1 MTFSDQWEK
10 LLEAEISKGLTE
22 NELKSGVLDSEN
34 KETEVSA
41 SEQER
46 VMSEFSERNP
56 SPGRLHVS
64 AEPLMEQMEE
74 KQEKCDI
81 LSLGELM
88 FQFNSPG
95 VPHDETETQLK
106 TEQTSSCEPA
116 KNQEPAPQSC
126 LNQEPA
132 PQSCL
137 NKEPAPQSCLNQEP
151 APQSCLNKEPAP
163 QSCLNQEPAP
173 QSSLTKPGPKKK
185 RKQKPAKN
193 LQGGLEEPKT
203 PIKSFSTSERGKSPP
218 IAPAQASLSSTETQ
232 QVKTIRNNLPSDER
246 ERSTP
251 IVIRYSSPSDEQE
264 RSTPIK
270 IRNNLPSDKRERS
283 SPIKIRFSLPSD
295 EQERS
300 TPIKIRYSLP
310 SEEQER
316 STPIKIRYSLP
327 SDKRERSSPIK
338 IRYSLPS
345 DERERSPPIAIRYSL
360 PSDERERSPP
370 IAIRYSLP
378 SDERERSPPI
388 AIRYS
393 FPSDAPFM
401 PLHLIPDQGSTKIIQ
416 NREISSQWDTTH
428 IHNLAW
434 EVSRHIL
441 QEKYLFVAHPLVM
454 KLCQQLEEQMLE
466 WNVKES
472 PNHNKKI
479 ACDIYRDLCSKK
491 RNKLMNFSAL
501 VTEDESDTIIT
512 EIHNHLVRPKKSSKL
527 YSFFQSIRHALCRHC

>member
-1 MTFSDQWEK
+1 
-10 LLEAEISKGLTE
+10 
-22 NELKSGVLDSEN
+22 
-34 KETEVSA
+34 
-41 SEQER
+41 
-46 VMSEFSERNP
+46 
-56 SPGRLHVS
+56 
-64 AEPLMEQMEE
+64 MEE

-151 APQSCLNKEPAP
+151 APP
-163 QSCLNQEPAP
+163 
-173 QSSLTKPGPKKK
+173 SSLTKPGPKKK

-218 IAPAQASLSSTETQ
+218 IAPAQASLSNTKTQ
-232 QVKTIRNNLPSDER
+232 QVKTIRNNLPSDE
-246 ERSTP
+246 
-251 IVIRYSSPSDEQE
+251 QE
-264 RSTPIK
+264 
-270 IRNNLPSDKRERS
+270 
-283 SPIKIRFSLPSD
+283 
-295 EQERS
+295 
-300 TPIKIRYSLP
+300 
-310 SEEQER
+310 
-316 STPIKIRYSLP
+316 RYSLP
-327 SDKRERSSPIK
+327 SD
-338 IRYSLPS
+338 
-345 DERERSPPIAIRYSL
+345 
-360 PSDERERSPP
+360 
-370 IAIRYSLP
+370 
-378 SDERERSPPI
+378 
-388 AIRYS
+388 
-393 FPSDAPFM
+393 APFV

-416 NREISSQWDTTH
+416 NPEISSQWDTAH
-428 IHNLAW
+428 ISILAW

-441 QEKYLFVAHPLVM
+441 QEKHLSVEHPLVM
-454 KLCQQLEEQMLE
+454 KLCQQLEEQMLD

-472 PNHNKKI
+472 PKHNKKI

-527 YSFFQSIRHALCRHC
+527 SSFFQSLRHALCRHC